1 VQVWAP
7 AAVATAALPAGAT
20 LQATAF
26 TPGQTDWA
34 AAPTLPYADGQ
45 ALAGRVLSRPLAAG
59 QALRMADLQ
68 PRRWFALGETV
79 QVQLRGAGFAIDTQ
93 AVALTAGI
101 EGQAA
106 RARTEAGR
114 VLLGRPVAERRM
126 ELLW

>member
-1 VQVWAP
+1 
-7 AAVATAALPAGAT
+7 
-20 LQATAF
+20 
-26 TPGQTDWA
+26 
-34 AAPTLPYADGQ
+34 
-45 ALAGRVLSRPLAAG
+45 
-59 QALRMADLQ
+59 MADLQ